1 MATHTPAL
9 SGVGVLIKTS
19 HHQRLSIAFVIR
31 HFTTTGGAEKYA
43 VEIAKR
49 MAARGHR
56 VHVVAREI
64 DAGVAQGMQQ
74 HLIPKG
80 VSFSSAFHLY
90 RFGKVVSKRI
100 SQHAFDV
107 IHAHEKGV
115 TCDVSTVHTFSFIH
129 GFDQFSWLKKLNT
142 LYLSPRGRLY
152 YRLEKKQLDS
162 RAIVAVSKVVKRDIL
177 RYFPHTNPIYT
188 VTPGVDP
195 SAFKP
200 AVTAVGTNPDEPHRP
215 EGRQRELKVL
225 FVGSEFRRKGLDLL
239 LKALPENAQLVVV
252 GKGER
257 LTHYDQL
264 VNDSGLRDK
273 VFFEGLVP
281 NIGHYYASA
290 DVLVLPSLR
299 EAFGMAALEAMA
311 AGLPVV
317 VSAATGVA
325 DLIVHGHN
333 GMVFH
338 GLLELKSLLMRL
350 CDPQLRSKLGANA
363 RQTAMAHTWDKSADA
378 YESIY
383 RDTLEKKQRFRA

>member
-1 MATHTPAL
+1 MHTPAL
-9 SGVGVLIKTS
+9 LGVGVLHQTS
-19 HHQRLSIAFVIR
+19 HDQRLSIAVVIR

-43 VEIAKR
+43 VEITKR
-49 MAARGHR
+49 MVARGHR

-64 DAGVAQGMQQ
+64 DAGIAQGMQQ
-74 HLIPKG
+74 HFIPKG
-80 VSFSSAFHLY
+80 VSLSSAFHLY
-90 RFGKVVSKRI
+90 RFGKAVSKRI
-100 SQHAFDV
+100 GQHAFDV

-115 TCDVSTVHTFSFIH
+115 ACDVSTVHTFSYIH

-152 YRLEKKQLDS
+152 FRLEKKQLDS
-162 RAIVAVSKVVKRDIL
+162 LAVVAVSKVVKRDIL

-195 SAFKP
+195 SAFTP
-200 AVTAVGTNPDEPHRP
+200 ARTAAGANADESHRP

-239 LKALPENAQLVVV
+239 LKALPENAQLIVV

-257 LTHYDQL
+257 LTHYGRL
-264 VNDSGLRDK
+264 VSTAGLKGR

-311 AGLPVV
+311 AGLPVI

-325 DLIVHGHN
+325 DLIDHGHN
-333 GMVFH
+333 GLVFH
-338 GLLELKSLLMRL
+338 GALELKSMLMRL
-350 CDPQLRSKLGANA
+350 CDPQLRNQLGANA
-363 RQTAMAHTWDKSADA
+363 RHTAMAHTWDRSADA

-383 RDTLEKKQRFRA
+383 RDTLEKKRRMQA